1 MSLNPKGECI
11 TFPTEAPEQGR
22 GPLWKVIYTRVL
34 KGVDSSIDSTLT
46 PCKSEVVV
54 PGDARIPGQG
64 GSQGVGPLRKALE
77 CVFPGNA
84 RREVAPRGILKR
96 TL

>member
-1 MSLNPKGECI
+1 MSLNPKGH
-11 TFPTEAPEQGR
+11 ALHSQQKRQSR
-22 GPLWKVIYTRVL
+22 GLLWKVIYTRVL
-34 KGVDSSIDSTLT
+34 QGVDPSIDSKLT
-46 PCKSEVVV
+46 PCKSEAVV
-54 PGDARIPGQG
+54 PGDAGIPAQG